1 MRIIKTTIYTERKC
15 NAFNSDMLQIVW
27 GKNDGGIRIGES
39 DIKFERIAELK
50 IVNEQVFIEI
60 VIK

>member
-1 MRIIKTTIYTERKC
+1 MRIIKTTIYTERKS

-50 IVNEQVFIEI
+50 IVNEQVFVEI